1 MNGPRIT
8 VAGLWHLGSVTAA
21 CCAQHFDV
29 TALEFDESI
38 IGKLQ
43 QGEAPVFE
51 PGLNELIRA
60 GLAKRSLRFTSDT
73 HAACSDADVVWVTFD
88 TPVNNDDE
96 PDAGFVLDRIR
107 QIVPAA
113 KADAL
118 FLISSQMPAGT
129 CRLLEAEFPGRR
141 FACSPENLR
150 LGHALKVFNE
160 PERIVVGCR
169 SEQDRTLLAELFRPF
184 CANVIWMSPESAEMT
199 KHALNAFLAL
209 SVTFANEIARLCEL
223 TGADAKEV
231 EAGLKSDARIG
242 QRAYLGPGA
251 AFAGGTLARDVV
263 ALTQLAASRGEPI
276 TLIPAIKQSNDRHK
290 GWALSRL
297 KDELGGLRGV
307 TVAVLGLTYKP
318 GTDTLRRSQ
327 AVELC
332 ERLLA
337 EGCEVRAFDPA
348 AKQLPAS
355 LAAATMSPDPRSALA
370 DADAAVIC
378 TEWPE
383 FKTLPWAEL
392 IAAMR
397 RPLIFD
403 ANCFV
408 KSSLPE
414 MPALRYFSVGKTT

>member
-1 MNGPRIT
+1 MKVA
-8 VAGLWHLGSVTAA
+8 VAGLWHLGCVTAA
-21 CCAQHFDV
+21 SCAKHFDV
-29 TALEFDESI
+29 SALDFDAANIAALRE
-38 IGKLQ
+38 GKPPL
-43 QGEAPVFE
+43 FE
-51 PGLNELIRA
+51 PGLAELTQD
-60 GLAKRSLRFTSDT
+60 GLRSGKLKFTTDAKV
-73 HAACSDADVVWVTFD
+73 ACDDADVVWVTYD
-88 TPVNNDDE
+88 TPVNDDDV
-96 PDAGFVLDRIR
+96 PDAEFVLAQIR
-107 QIVPAA
+107 KLVPVA
-113 KADAL
+113 KGDAL

-129 CRLLEAEFPGRR
+129 CRKLEAEFPGRR

-150 LGHALKVFNE
+150 LGGALKVFNE
-160 PERIVVGCR
+160 PERIVAGCR
-169 SEQDRTLLAELFRPF
+169 TEKDRALLAELFRPF
-184 CANVIWMSPESAEMT
+184 CTNVIWMSPESAEMT
-199 KHALNAFLAL
+199 KHALNSFLAL

-231 EAGLKSDARIG
+231 EAGLKSDVRIG

-263 ALTQLAASRGEPI
+263 ALTQLAASRNEPI
-276 TLIPAIKQSNDRHK
+276 ALIPAIKQSNDRHK
-290 GWALSRL
+290 AWALTRL
-297 KDELGGLRGV
+297 KDEIGSLRGV
-307 TVAVLGLTYKP
+307 AVAVLGLTYKA
-318 GTDTLRRSQ
+318 GTDTLRRSH

-332 ERLLA
+332 ERLIA

-355 LAAATMSPDPRSALA
+355 LAAATMPPDPRSALSG
-370 DADAAVIC
+370 ADAAVIC

-403 ANCFV
+403 ANRFV

-414 MPALRYFSVGKTT
+414 TPAARYFSVGMTT

>member
-1 MNGPRIT
+1 MSDLRIT

-21 CCAQHFDV
+21 CCATHFKV
-29 TALEFDESI
+29 TALEFDESVT
-38 IGKLQ
+38 GGLQ
-43 QGEAPVFE
+43 RGEAPIFE

-60 GLAKRSLRFTSDT
+60 GLEKNTLRFTTDAL
-73 HAACSDADVVWVTFD
+73 AACDDADVVWITFD
-88 TPVNNDDE
+88 TPVNDDDE
-96 PDAGFVLDRIR
+96 PDAEFVFERIR
-107 QIVPAA
+107 RIVPAS

-129 CRLLEAEFPGRR
+129 CSRLEAEFPGRR

-150 LGHALKVFNE
+150 LGGALKVFNE
-160 PERIVVGCR
+160 PERIVAGCR
-169 SEQDRTLLAELFRPF
+169 TEKDRAMLAELFRPF
-184 CANVIWMSPESAEMT
+184 CTNVIWMSPESAEMT
-199 KHALNAFLAL
+199 KHALNSFLAL

-263 ALTQLAASRGEPI
+263 ALTQLAANRNEPLA
-276 TLIPAIKQSNDRHK
+276 LIPAIKQSNDRHK

-297 KDELGGLRGV
+297 KDELGSLRGV
-307 TVAVLGLTYKP
+307 AVAVLGLTYKA
-318 GTDTLRRSQ
+318 GTDTLRRSP

-348 AKQLPAS
+348 AKQLPAT
-355 LAAATMSPDPRSALA
+355 LAGATMSPDPRSALVG
-370 DADAAVIC
+370 ADAAVVC

-392 IAAMR
+392 IPAMR
-397 RPLIFD
+397 RPLILD
-403 ANCFV
+403 ANRFV
-408 KSSLPE
+408 NSVLPA
-414 MPALRYFSVGKTT
+414 MAALRYFSVGKST

>member
-1 MNGPRIT
+1 MKLA
-8 VAGLWHLGSVTAA
+8 VAGLWHLGCVTAA
-21 CCAQHFDV
+21 SCAKHFDV
-29 TALEFDESI
+29 TALDFDAGNIAALRE
-38 IGKLQ
+38 GKPPL
-43 QGEAPVFE
+43 FE
-51 PGLNELIRA
+51 PGLAELTQE
-60 GLAKRSLRFTSDT
+60 GLRSGKLKFTTDAK
-73 HAACSDADVVWVTFD
+73 AACDDADVVWVTYD
-88 TPVNNDDE
+88 TPVNDDDV
-96 PDAGFVLDRIR
+96 PDAEYVLAQIR
-107 QIVPAA
+107 QLVSVA
-113 KADAL
+113 KGDAL

-129 CRLLEAEFPGRR
+129 CRKLEAEFPGRR

-150 LGHALKVFNE
+150 LGGALKVFNE
-160 PERIVVGCR
+160 PERIVAGCR
-169 SEQDRTLLAELFRPF
+169 TEKDRALLAELFRPF
-184 CANVIWMSPESAEMT
+184 CTNVIWMSPESAEMT
-199 KHALNAFLAL
+199 KHALNSFLAL

-263 ALTQLAASRGEPI
+263 ALSQLAASRNEPI
-276 TLIPAIKQSNDRHK
+276 ALIPAIKRSNDRHK
-290 GWALSRL
+290 AWALTRL
-297 KDELGGLRGV
+297 KDELGPLRGV
-307 TVAVLGLTYKP
+307 TVAVLGLTYKA

-327 AVELC
+327 SVELC

-348 AKQLPAS
+348 VKQLPAS
-355 LAAATMSPDPRSALA
+355 LSAATMSPDPRSALA
-370 DADAAVIC
+370 GADAVVVC

-383 FKTLPWAEL
+383 FKALPWAEL

-403 ANCFV
+403 ANRFV

-414 MPALRYFSVGKTT
+414 MPTLRYFSVGKTT

>member
-1 MNGPRIT
+1 MKVA
-8 VAGLWHLGSVTAA
+8 VAGLWHLGCVTAA
-21 CCAQHFDV
+21 GCAKHFTV
-29 TALEFDESI
+29 SALDFDADNIAALRE
-38 IGKLQ
+38 GKPPL
-43 QGEAPVFE
+43 FE
-51 PGLNELIRA
+51 PGLAELTQD
-60 GLAKRSLRFTSDT
+60 GLRSGRLNFTTDAKT
-73 HAACSDADVVWVTFD
+73 ACADADVVWITFD
-88 TPVNNDDE
+88 TPVNDDDE
-96 PDAGFVLDRIR
+96 PDAESVLAHIR

-113 KADAL
+113 KPDAL

-129 CRLLEAEFPGRR
+129 CRRLEAEFPGRR

-150 LGHALKVFNE
+150 LGGALKVFNE
-160 PERIVVGCR
+160 PERIVAGCR
-169 SEQDRTLLAELFRPF
+169 TDADRALLAELFRPF
-184 CANVIWMSPESAEMT
+184 CRNVIWMSPESAEMT
-199 KHALNAFLAL
+199 KHALNSFLAL

-231 EAGLKSDARIG
+231 EAGLKSDIRIG

-263 ALTQLAASRGEPI
+263 ALTQLAANRNEPLA
-276 TLIPAIKQSNDRHK
+276 LIPAIKVSNDRHK

-297 KDELGGLRGV
+297 KDETGGLRGIV
-307 TVAVLGLTYKP
+307 VAVLGLTYKA
-318 GTDTLRRSQ
+318 GTDTLRRSH

-355 LAAATMSPDPRSALA
+355 LAGATMAPDPRTALA
-370 DADAAVIC
+370 GADAAILC

-383 FKTLPWAEL
+383 FKALPWAEL
-392 IAAMR
+392 IPAMR

-403 ANCFV
+403 ANRFV
-408 KSSLPE
+408 NSVLPAGT
-414 MPALRYFSVGKTT
+414 ALRYFSVGKST

>member
-1 MNGPRIT
+1 MKVA
-8 VAGLWHLGSVTAA
+8 VAGLWHLGCVTAA
-21 CCAQHFDV
+21 SCAKHFPV
-29 TALEFDESI
+29 GALDFDAGNIAALRE
-38 IGKLQ
+38 GRPPL
-43 QGEAPVFE
+43 FE
-51 PGLNELIRA
+51 PGLAELTQEGLRSGKLNFTTDA
-60 GLAKRSLRFTSDT
+60 GT
-73 HAACSDADVVWVTFD
+73 ACGDADVVWITFD
-88 TPVNNDDE
+88 TPVDDDDV
-96 PDAGFVLDRIR
+96 PDAEFVLGRIR

-129 CRLLEAEFPGRR
+129 CRRLEAEFPGRR

-150 LGHALKVFNE
+150 LGGALKVFNE
-160 PERIVVGCR
+160 PERIVAGCR
-169 SEQDRTLLAELFRPF
+169 TDRDRALLAELFRPF
-184 CANVIWMSPESAEMT
+184 CANIIWMSPESAEMT
-199 KHALNAFLAL
+199 KHALNSFLAL

-263 ALTQLAASRGEPI
+263 ALTQLAASHHEPLA
-276 TLIPAIKQSNDRHK
+276 LIPAIKQSNDRHK

-297 KDELGGLRGV
+297 KDELGSLRGV
-307 TVAVLGLTYKP
+307 AIAVLGLTYKA

-337 EGCEVRAFDPA
+337 AGCEVRAFDPA
-348 AKQLPAS
+348 AKQLPLS
-355 LAAATMSPDPRSALA
+355 LAGATMSPDPHSALA
-370 DADAAVIC
+370 GADAAVVC

-383 FKTLPWAEL
+383 FKALPWAEL
-392 IAAMR
+392 IPAMR

-403 ANCFV
+403 ANRFV
-408 KSSLPE
+408 KSVLPE
-414 MPALRYFSVGKTT
+414 MPALRYFSVGKST

>member
-1 MNGPRIT
+1 MSDLRLT

-21 CCAQHFDV
+21 CCASHFQV
-29 TALEFDESI
+29 TALEFDESVT
-38 IGKLQ
+38 GGLQ
-43 QGEAPVFE
+43 RGEAPIFE

-60 GLAKRSLRFTSDT
+60 GLEKNTLRFTTDAR
-73 HAACSDADVVWVTFD
+73 AACADADVVWITFD
-88 TPVNNDDE
+88 TPVNKDDE
-96 PDAGFVLDRIR
+96 PDAEFVIGRIR
-107 QIVPAA
+107 RIVPAA

-129 CRLLEAEFPGRR
+129 CRRLEVEFPGRR

-150 LGHALKVFNE
+150 LGGALKVFNE
-160 PERIVVGCR
+160 PERIVAGCR
-169 SEQDRTLLAELFRPF
+169 TEKDRALLAELFRPF
-184 CANVIWMSPESAEMT
+184 CTNVIWMSPESAEMT
-199 KHALNAFLAL
+199 KHALNSFLAL

-263 ALTQLAASRGEPI
+263 ALTQLAASRHEPLA
-276 TLIPAIKQSNDRHK
+276 LIPAIKVSNDRHK

-297 KDELGGLRGV
+297 KDELGSLRGV
-307 TVAVLGLTYKP
+307 AVAVLGLTYKA

-337 EGCEVRAFDPA
+337 EGCEVRAFDPV
-348 AKQLPAS
+348 AKQLPAA
-355 LAAATMSPDPRSALA
+355 LTMSPDPRSALA
-370 DADAAVIC
+370 GADAAVIC

-383 FKTLPWAEL
+383 FKALPWMEL

-403 ANCFV
+403 ANRFV
-408 KSSLPE
+408 KSVLPAT
-414 MPALRYFSVGKTT
+414 PTLRYFSVGKST

>member
-1 MNGPRIT
+1 MKIA
-8 VAGLWHLGSVTAA
+8 VAGLWHLGCVTAA
-21 CCAQHFDV
+21 SCAKHFDV
-29 TALEFDESI
+29 SALDSDATNVAALREGRPPI
-38 IGKLQ
+38 
-43 QGEAPVFE
+43 FE
-51 PGLNELIRA
+51 PGLEALTQD
-60 GLAKRSLRFTSDT
+60 GLRSGRLKFTT
-73 HAACSDADVVWVTFD
+73 EAIAACSDADVVWVTYD
-88 TPVNNDDE
+88 TPVNEDDV
-96 PDAGFVLDRIR
+96 PDAEFVLDHIR
-107 QIVPAA
+107 QIVPVA

-129 CRLLEAEFPGRR
+129 CRKLEAEFPGRR
-141 FACSPENLR
+141 FAYSPENLR
-150 LGHALKVFNE
+150 LGGALKVFNE
-160 PERIVVGCR
+160 PERIVAGCR
-169 SEQDRTLLAELFRPF
+169 TEKDRALLAELFRPF
-184 CANVIWMSPESAEMT
+184 CTNVIRMSPESAEMT
-199 KHALNAFLAL
+199 KHALNSFLAL

-231 EAGLKSDARIG
+231 EAGLKSDMRIG

-263 ALTQLAASRGEPI
+263 ALTQLAASRNEPI
-276 TLIPAIKQSNDRHK
+276 ALIPAIKLSNDRHK
-290 GWALSRL
+290 AWALTRL
-297 KDELGGLRGV
+297 KDELGPLRGV
-307 TVAVLGLTYKP
+307 TVAVLGLTYKA

-370 DADAAVIC
+370 GADAVVIC
-378 TEWPE
+378 TEWPD
-383 FKTLPWAEL
+383 FKALPWAEL

-403 ANCFV
+403 ANRFV

-414 MPALRYFSVGKTT
+414 TPALRYFSVGKTT

>member
-1 MNGPRIT
+1 MKVA
-8 VAGLWHLGSVTAA
+8 VAGLWHLGCVTAA
-21 CCAQHFDV
+21 SCAKHFDV
-29 TALEFDESI
+29 SALDFDAANFAALRE
-38 IGKLQ
+38 GK
-43 QGEAPVFE
+43 PPIFE
-51 PGLNELIRA
+51 PGLAELTQD
-60 GLAKRSLRFTSDT
+60 GLHSGKLKFTADAK
-73 HAACSDADVVWVTFD
+73 AACGEADVVWVTYD
-88 TPVNNDDE
+88 TPVNDDDV
-96 PDAGFVLDRIR
+96 PDAEFVLAQIR
-107 QIVPAA
+107 QLLPVA
-113 KADAL
+113 KTDAL

-129 CRLLEAEFPGRR
+129 CRKLETEFPGRR
-141 FACSPENLR
+141 FAYSPENLR
-150 LGHALKVFNE
+150 LGGALKVFNE
-160 PERIVVGCR
+160 PERIVAGCR
-169 SEQDRTLLAELFRPF
+169 TEKDRALLAELFRPF
-184 CANVIWMSPESAEMT
+184 CSNVIWMSPESAEMT
-199 KHALNAFLAL
+199 KHALNSFLAL

-242 QRAYLGPGA
+242 PRAYLGPGA

-263 ALTQLAASRGEPI
+263 ALTQLAASRNEPI
-276 TLIPAIKQSNDRHK
+276 ALIPAIKQSNDRHK
-290 GWALSRL
+290 AWALTRL
-297 KDELGGLRGV
+297 QDELGALRGV
-307 TVAVLGLTYKP
+307 AVAVLGLTYKA

-348 AKQLPAS
+348 VKQLPAS
-355 LAAATMSPDPRSALA
+355 LALATMSPDPRSALA
-370 DADAAVIC
+370 GADAAVIC

-403 ANCFV
+403 ANRFV

-414 MPALRYFSVGKTT
+414 TPGLRYFSVGKTT